1 MAHADWE
8 RFRLAVLA
16 DRDLQQRLRSA
27 PDWQTFV
34 ELALRLSAERGHGLT
49 VVDLERAL
57 QDSRRLWLERWL

>member
-8 RFRLAVLA
+8 QFRAAVLA

-34 ELALRLSAERGHGLT
+34 ELTLRLSAERGYGLT
-49 VVDLERAL
+49 TTDLERAL
-57 QDSRRLWLERWL
+57 QESHRMWLERWL